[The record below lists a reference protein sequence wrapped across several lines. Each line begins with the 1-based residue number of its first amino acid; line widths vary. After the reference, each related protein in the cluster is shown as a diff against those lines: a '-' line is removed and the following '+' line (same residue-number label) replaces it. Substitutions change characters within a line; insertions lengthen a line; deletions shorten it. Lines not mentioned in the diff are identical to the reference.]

1 MKYYI
6 GLDVSLATTAICA
19 VDENGAIVR
28 EGVAASD
35 PDEIADW
42 LEQLGVAVRASG
54 ARGRFHRRMALQ
66 RTARPGFARSLH
78 RSSSAPRGHQNH
90 AH

>member
-28 EGVAASD
+28 EGVAVSD
-35 PDEIADW
+35 PNEIAEW
-42 LEQLGVAVRASG
+42 LEQLGVLFERVGLRPVPPPRGCTADCETGVSPQCASILVG
-54 ARGRFHRRMALQ
+54 S
-66 RTARPGFARSLH
+66 ARS
-78 RSSSAPRGHQNH
+78 PKPCP
-90 AH
+90 